1 MPLPDTLQTKLED
14 SQPTHITSPRLLLLV
29 CGLSGA
35 GHSSAH
41 HHLGDLGF
49 MAVDNLPLGMVDH
62 FLEHIKTSSDKRHE
76 KISLLLQVGSHE
88 GVEAY
93 TEQIRILK
101 ETGGITTILL
111 YLDADRPTILKRYS
125 ETRRPHPR
133 FDPVLDQTLSDTLE
147 REMLL
152 MYPLRAAA
160 DRVIDTSLLSIH
172 EFRRELTKFVSTIS
186 LETKPAIRVNF
197 LSFGFKH
204 GAPRDCDLIIDVRF
218 LQNPYFI
225 EQLRPKSGLED
236 EVSAFVLQSADAQEF
251 LTKYTDLLSFLIPRY
266 TFEGKAYLNIGVG
279 CTGGKHRSVAI
290 AEALSALINVPN
302 ILVSAA
308 HRDVKR

>member
-1 MPLPDTLQTKLED
+1 MLPPDTLHPQLED
-14 SQPTHITSPRLLLLV
+14 SQPTHISSPRLLLLV

-49 MAVDNLPLGMVDH
+49 MAVDNLPLAMVDH

-93 TEQIRILK
+93 TDQIRILK
-101 ETGGITTILL
+101 ETAGITTILL
-111 YLDADRPTILKRYS
+111 YLDADRSTILKRYS

-160 DRVIDTSLLSIH
+160 DR
-172 EFRRELTKFVSTIS
+172 VSTIS

-225 EQLRPKSGLED
+225 EQLRPKSGLDD

-290 AEALSALINVPN
+290 AEALSARINVPN

>member
-1 MPLPDTLQTKLED
+1 MARDAQRLPIAHTSPPPL
-14 SQPTHITSPRLLLLV
+14 HPRLLLLV

-62 FLEHIKTSSDKRHE
+62 FLEHIQKSSDRRHD
-76 KISLLLQVGSHE
+76 KISLLLQVSSDE
-88 GVEAY
+88 KVEAY
-93 TEQIRILK
+93 TQQLRTLK
-101 ETGGITTILL
+101 ATPDIHTLLL

-147 REMLL
+147 RERLL

-160 DRVIDTSLLSIH
+160 DRVIDTSQLSIH
-172 EFRRELTKFVSTIS
+172 EFRRELTRFASSIS
-186 LETKPAIRVNF
+186 VETRPAIRVNF
-197 LSFGFKH
+197 LSFGFKY

-225 EQLRPKSGLED
+225 EELKPKTGLEA
-236 EVSAFVLQSADAQEF
+236 EVAAFVVESDDARQF
-251 LTKYTDLLSFLIPRY
+251 LDKYTDLLTFLIPRY
-266 TFEGKAYLNIGVG
+266 AFEGKAYLNIGVG
-279 CTGGKHRSVAI
+279 CTGGRHRSVAI
-290 AEALSALINVPN
+290 AEALASRIALPD
-302 ILVSAA
+302 ILISAA
-308 HRDVKR
+308 HRDITRR